1 MDSDRIIGA
10 GKELGGKA
18 QQRLGEWTGDAGT
31 QAQGLADQ
39 AAGAARNVY
48 GQAKDAARDAV
59 RGLADSAPDYAD
71 QARETGRHYY
81 ERGNRAVARQ
91 VGDRHLAALLV
102 AGGIGYLFGWLLHG
116 RHH

>member
-10 GKELGGKA
+10 GKELGGKV

-39 AAGAARNVY
+39 AAGAAGTVY
-48 GQAKDAARDAV
+48 GQAKDTMRD
-59 RGLADSAPDYAD
+59 LADAAPDYVD
-71 QARETGRHYY
+71 QARETGRDYY

-91 VGDRHLAALLV
+91 VGDQHLAALLV
-102 AGGIGYLFGWLLHG
+102 AGAVGYVFGWLIHG
-116 RHH
+116 RH